1 MKNRKGQTLEQPYL
15 DIAMM
20 RREQQEWREG
30 MKVRYKKF
38 EETQLLINAF
48 DWEETPEKYDWW
60 HEVYIGKTPDIPASS
75 LAELEAWRKAKL
87 IDYKTMYEDLLDKLE
102 FYKKAFE
109 GLKTTVEQNL
119 HTAEWID
126 PLKVKEPDYKEMYE
140 ALKKEHEDIDK
151 MYLELLEIHQK
162 ACAEHD
168 RFSAETTERNYVWE
182 AALAAMQGFIASYAG
197 AAKNPDIDTV
207 AGISLTYA
215 ESLVAEGKKRNH
227 I

>member
-1 MKNRKGQTLEQPYL
+1 MKNRKGQTIPQPYL
-15 DIAMM
+15 DLAMM
-20 RREQQEWREG
+20 RRDQQKGSEFRN
-30 MKVRYKKF
+30 KLDAKF
-38 EETQLLINAF
+38 ENNGRLDYAF
-48 DWEETPEKYDWW
+48 YWDAYPEDFDWW

-119 HTAEWID
+119 HTAE
-126 PLKVKEPDYKEMYE
+126 L
-140 ALKKEHEDIDK
+140 
-151 MYLELLEIHQK
+151 Q
-162 ACAEHD
+162 
-168 RFSAETTERNYVWE
+168 TTERNYVWE

>member
-1 MKNRKGQTLEQPYL
+1 
-15 DIAMM
+15 
-20 RREQQEWREG
+20 

>member
-1 MKNRKGQTLEQPYL
+1 MKNRKGQTIPQPYL
-15 DIAMM
+15 DLAMM
-20 RREQQEWREG
+20 RRDQQGRTDNQE
-30 MKVRYKKF
+30 
-38 EETQLLINAF
+38 LLIASLIWKLTIEGEDLWF
-48 DWEETPEKYDWW
+48 
-60 HEVYIGKTPDIPASS
+60 EVNEGNSPAIPASS
-75 LAELEAWRKAKL
+75 LAELEAWRKAKAT
-87 IDYKTMYEDLLDKLE
+87 ISKNGTVEPDYKAMYDELAGRYKDLQWTFSELREQKIELEKRAENAPDTTDYKAMYEDLLDKLE

-119 HTAEWID
+119 HTAE
-126 PLKVKEPDYKEMYE
+126 L
-140 ALKKEHEDIDK
+140 
-151 MYLELLEIHQK
+151 Q
-162 ACAEHD
+162 
-168 RFSAETTERNYVWE
+168 TTERNYVWE

>member
-1 MKNRKGQTLEQPYL
+1 
-15 DIAMM
+15 
-20 RREQQEWREG
+20 
-30 MKVRYKKF
+30 
-38 EETQLLINAF
+38 
-48 DWEETPEKYDWW
+48 
-60 HEVYIGKTPDIPASS
+60 
-75 LAELEAWRKAKL
+75 
-87 IDYKTMYEDLLDKLE
+87 MYEDLLDKLE

-168 RFSAETTERNYVWE
+168 RFSAESTERNYVWE
-182 AALAAMQGFIASYAG
+182 AALAIYA
-197 AAKNPDIDTV
+197 ANRVI
-207 AGISLTYA
+207 GIEYA
-215 ESLVAEGKKRNH
+215 FDKANEFVAEGKKRNH

>member
-1 MKNRKGQTLEQPYL
+1 MKNGKGQTLGQPYL
-15 DIAMM
+15 DLAMK
-20 RREQQEWREG
+20 RRDQQGRTDNQE
-30 MKVRYKKF
+30 
-38 EETQLLINAF
+38 LLIASLIWKLTIEGEDLWFEVN
-48 DWEETPEKYDWW
+48 EGNSPE
-60 HEVYIGKTPDIPASS
+60 IPASS

-119 HTAEWID
+119 HTAE
-126 PLKVKEPDYKEMYE
+126 L
-140 ALKKEHEDIDK
+140 
-151 MYLELLEIHQK
+151 Q
-162 ACAEHD
+162 
-168 RFSAETTERNYVWE
+168 TTERNYVWE

>member
-1 MKNRKGQTLEQPYL
+1 
-15 DIAMM
+15 M

-48 DWEETPEKYDWW
+48 YWEETPEKYDWW

-75 LAELEAWRKAKL
+75 LAELEAWRKAKAT
-87 IDYKTMYEDLLDKLE
+87 ISKNGTVEPDYKAMYDELAGMYKDLQWTFSELREQKIELEKRAENAPDTTDYKAMYEDLLDKLE

-119 HTAEWID
+119 HTAE
-126 PLKVKEPDYKEMYE
+126 L
-140 ALKKEHEDIDK
+140 
-151 MYLELLEIHQK
+151 Q
-162 ACAEHD
+162 
-168 RFSAETTERNYVWE
+168 TTERNYAWE
-182 AALAAMQGFIASYAG
+182 AALAIYA
-197 AAKNPDIDTV
+197 ANRV
-207 AGISLTYA
+207 MGIEYA
-215 ESLVAEGKKRNH
+215 FDKANEFVAEGKKRNH

>member
-1 MKNRKGQTLEQPYL
+1 MIIMQASTKLSISSATC
-15 DIAMM
+15 I
-20 RREQQEWREG
+20 
-30 MKVRYKKF
+30 RYKKF

-48 DWEETPEKYDWW
+48 YWEETPEKYDWW
-60 HEVYIGKTPDIPASS
+60 HEVYIGNSPDIPASS
-75 LAELEAWRKAKL
+75 LAELEEWRK
-87 IDYKTMYEDLLDKLE
+87 
-102 FYKKAFE
+102 KKGLSNIKE
-109 GLKTTVEQNL
+109 GLEKVKQLPIEQRREIAAKVKAGIHTESPYNP
-119 HTAEWID
+119 TAEWID

-182 AALAAMQGFIASYAG
+182 AALAIYA
-197 AAKNPDIDTV
+197 ANRV
-207 AGISLTYA
+207 MGIEYA
-215 ESLVAEGKKRNH
+215 FDKANEFVAEGKKRNH

>member
-1 MKNRKGQTLEQPYL
+1 
-15 DIAMM
+15 
-20 RREQQEWREG
+20 
-30 MKVRYKKF
+30 
-38 EETQLLINAF
+38 
-48 DWEETPEKYDWW
+48 
-60 HEVYIGKTPDIPASS
+60 
-75 LAELEAWRKAKL
+75 
-87 IDYKTMYEDLLDKLE
+87 MYEDLLDKLE

-197 AAKNPDIDTV
+197 ATKNPDIDTV

-215 ESLVAEGKKRNH
+215 ESLIAEGKKRNH

>member
-1 MKNRKGQTLEQPYL
+1 MKNRKGQTIPQPYL
-15 DIAMM
+15 DLAMM
-20 RREQQEWREG
+20 RREQQEVSQYRKDWDSHFSRTNELFQG
-30 MKVRYKKF
+30 F
-38 EETQLLINAF
+38 EWQI
-48 DWEETPEKYDWW
+48 TPEKGDWW
-60 HEVYIGKTPDIPASS
+60 ADVNEGNSPEIPASS

-87 IDYKTMYEDLLDKLE
+87 IDYKTMYEELLDKLE

-119 HTAEWID
+119 HTAE
-126 PLKVKEPDYKEMYE
+126 L
-140 ALKKEHEDIDK
+140 
-151 MYLELLEIHQK
+151 Q
-162 ACAEHD
+162 
-168 RFSAETTERNYVWE
+168 TTERNYVWE